1 MSTICRTSCGQRG
14 HARPAWLCAAR
25 EITPTHFEGLERPD
39 TAFSAVGST
48 VAASGQASHAVG
60 WGSGTVPIGP
70 FRASFQRKALIKRDN
85 SMKWS
90 GGAVERS
97 RARIRAHAGNK
108 HTRACVRGH
117 LSFHRPSVPERYITK
132 RNHGFAGGT
141 VGGTVFQAA
150 FQASKIGRLNTGAKL

>member
-1 MSTICRTSCGQRG
+1 MSTICRGSCGQRG
-14 HARPAWLCAAR
+14 HARAAWHVAAT
-25 EITPTHFEGLERPD
+25 ENTPTHFGGLERLAID
-39 TAFSAVGST
+39 LAAVGST
-48 VAASGQASHAVG
+48 VAASGQASRAVG
-60 WGSGTVPIGP
+60 WGSGTVALVP
-70 FRASFQRKALIKRDN
+70 FQASFQRKALINRDN
-85 SMKWS
+85 SMKWN
-90 GGAVERS
+90 GGTVERS

-117 LSFHRPSVPERYITK
+117 LSFHRSSVPERVIIK